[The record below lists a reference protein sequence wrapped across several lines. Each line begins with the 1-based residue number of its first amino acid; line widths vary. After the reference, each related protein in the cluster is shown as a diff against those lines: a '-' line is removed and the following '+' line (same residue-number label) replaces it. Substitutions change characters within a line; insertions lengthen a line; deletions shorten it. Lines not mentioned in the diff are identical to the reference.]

1 MKKLKEI
8 SFRVGDIILTTSPE
22 KISKTIRK
30 GTKSDISHAMI
41 YEQAYYV
48 IDAPGNGVHAQNTQR
63 STTTTT
69 LPSMSIACGAA

>member
-48 IDAPGNGVHAQNTQR
+48 IDAPGTAYTR
-63 STTTTT
+63 RTLSASTTTTT